1 MDLKRSVGE
10 KKEKLKKITFFYLP
24 RAFQPWLHENP
35 SCFSPLSLCFCLG
48 LSKMVLNDS
57 TSLPELTEGT
67 LLFLCCFFLPPLFLQ
82 RFPPCLAISGC
93 VFGLLCCCFFFESP
107 ILLHRQIG
115 PLSRSSLSLSLFL
128 SAIVLRLLL
137 SLGPGSRCSVSVL
150 GGGPGGT
157 GFSSHLL
164 C

>member
-93 VFGLLCCCFFFESP
+93 VFGLLCCRFFLSLRFFF
-107 ILLHRQIG
+107 ID
-115 PLSRSSLSLSLFL
+115 RSAPFLAPLSLSLFL